1 MNTRRVSVLFFALFA
16 ALCALSLASLRT
28 GFADMGFTQMLRVL
42 SGSEKDEVLRTL
54 LFEIRLP
61 RLFAGIFAGASLAAA
76 GAAMQT
82 LFRNPLADPSITGV
96 SSGAALG
103 AAVSIF
109 LFSSAFISL
118 QLFALAF
125 GLAAAF
131 AVWRLGRV
139 DGRISAFSMLLAG
152 IAVNAFCGALVGYA
166 MYGVREAGLKGFIFW
181 SLGSLDGASWGP
193 LAAASAVA
201 SAAWLVLML
210 NARGLNMLTL
220 GREGAYHSGAD
231 VGRLQMLAVLCAS
244 LMTASCVALC
254 GVIGFVGLVV
264 PHIVRM
270 LSGPDNRSLIPLSS
284 LGGACLLVFADIISR
299 LANPTDNVPIGVIT
313 ALIGAPFFIFLLRRP
328 GNAGA

>member
-1 MNTRRVSVLFFALFA
+1 MFSRKATVLFFALFVS
-16 ALCALSLASLRT
+16 LCALSILSLSI
-28 GFADMGFTQMLRVL
+28 GFADLGLRRIFEIL
-42 SGSEKDEVLRTL
+42 CGSCTDESLRAL
-54 LFEIRLP
+54 FFEIRLP
-61 RLFAGIFAGASLAAA
+61 RLAAGIFAGASLASA

-103 AAVSIF
+103 AALSIF
-109 LFSSAFISL
+109 LFSSSFFSL
-118 QLFALAF
+118 QAFALAF
-125 GLAAAF
+125 GLGAAF
-131 AVWRLGRV
+131 SVWGLGRV

-152 IAVNAFCGALVGYA
+152 IAVNAFCGAIVGFA

-181 SLGSLDGASWGP
+181 TLGSLDAAVWPS
-193 LAAASAVA
+193 LAAASCV
-201 SAAWLVLML
+201 SLAAWLVLMF

-231 VGRLQMLAVLCAS
+231 VGRLQLVAILCAS

-270 LSGPDNRSLIPLSS
+270 LSGPDNRTLIPLSA
-284 LGGACLLVFADIISR
+284 LGGACLLVSADIVSR
-299 LANPTDNVPIGVIT
+299 IANPTDNVPIGVIT
-313 ALIGAPFFIFLLRRP
+313 ALVGAPFFVFLLRRSA
-328 GNAGA
+328 NA